1 MRDWYA
7 LERREGDRWAP
18 AIDSATDA
26 LRLQAGQRQL
36 DQLAALLEGRDHT
49 LASFDEALAVQRTI
63 EGLLVPAP

>member
-7 LERREGDRWAP
+7 LKRHVSDRWVP
-18 AIDSATDA
+18 AIDGATDP

-36 DQLAALLEGRDHT
+36 DQHAALLEGRPHT

-63 EGLLVPAP
+63 EGPLVPSP